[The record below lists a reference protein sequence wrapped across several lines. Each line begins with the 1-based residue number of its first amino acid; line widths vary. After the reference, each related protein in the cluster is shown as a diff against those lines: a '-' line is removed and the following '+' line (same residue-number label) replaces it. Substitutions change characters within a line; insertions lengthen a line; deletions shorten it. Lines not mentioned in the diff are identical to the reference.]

1 MSALRCRSCTAPL
14 RHTFIDL
21 GETPLANAYVAP
33 ERRDAPEAFYPLHVR
48 VCGECLLVQLPELAS
63 PQEIFSD
70 YAYFSSYSDSWLAH
84 CRRYADEAIGRY
96 GLGAGS
102 KVVELASN
110 DGYLLQYFRDAG
122 VPVLGVEPAANVAAA
137 ARAKGIETV
146 VRFFG
151 AATAGELAAAGQA
164 DLIVA
169 NNVLAHVPDV
179 NDFVAGIK
187 RLLAPGGAVTVEFPH
202 LLNLIAECQFD
213 TIYHEHFSYFSFAAA
228 EAVFARHGLAVVD
241 VETLPTHGGS
251 LRLHARHAD
260 AAGPA
265 PAAPVAAMRAREAAA
280 GLGRLETYTGFA
292 RCAEATR
299 KELISFL
306 EAQKRAGR
314 KVAGYGA
321 AAKGNTLLNYCG
333 LGPALLP
340 YVADRSREKQGR
352 LLPGSRIPV
361 VSPEQ
366 LLERRP
372 DLVLILPW
380 NLKSEIMSQL
390 AAIRGWGGKFAV
402 AVPSIQVLA

>member
-1 MSALRCRSCTAPL
+1 MSAPCCRLCAAPL

-21 GETPLANAYVAP
+21 GETPLANAYIAP
-33 ERRDAPEAFYPLHVR
+33 ERQDAPEAFYPLHVR
-48 VCGECLLVQLPELAS
+48 VCSECLLVQLPELAS

-70 YAYFSSYSDSWLAH
+70 YAYFSSYSDSWLEH
-84 CRRYADEAIGRY
+84 CRAFAAEAICRY

-102 KVVELASN
+102 RVVELASN
-110 DGYLLQYFRDAG
+110 DGYLLQYFKGAG
-122 VPVLGVEPAANVAAA
+122 IPVLGIEPAANVAAA
-137 ARAKGIETV
+137 AQAKGIETL

-151 AATAGELAAAGQA
+151 AAVAEELAAAGRRA

-169 NNVLAHVPDV
+169 NNVLAHVPDL
-179 NDFVAGIK
+179 NDFVAGMK
-187 RLLAPGGAVTVEFPH
+187 RLLAPGGTATVEFPH

-213 TIYHEHFSYFSFAAA
+213 TIYHEHFSYFSFAVA
-228 EAVFARHGLAVVD
+228 EKAFARHGLGVAD

-251 LRLHARHAD
+251 LRLHVRHAG

-265 PAAPVAAMRAREAAA
+265 PAVAALRAREEAA

-292 RCAEATR
+292 RRAEAL
-299 KELISFL
+299 KKDLVAFL
-306 EAQKRAGR
+306 EAQKRAGK

-333 LGPALLP
+333 LRPELLP

-352 LLPGSRIPV
+352 LLPGTRIPV

-372 DLVLILPW
+372 DVVLILPW

-390 AAIRGWGGKFAV
+390 AAIRGWGGRFAV
-402 AVPSIQVLA
+402 PVPALQLLD